1 MAPDTAADD
10 ATEAE
15 ADENADQEV
24 GSLFGRWWQHF
35 LDLFEFVLDLF

>member
-1 MAPDTAADD
+1 MVPDTAADD
-10 ATEAE
+10 ATEA
-15 ADENADQEV
+15 DENADQE